1 MTVLTLLYTVSDREL
16 HMTIHTIGYIQFKTH
31 SVAISKDSEDH
42 RIYCFKST
50 PTRCDYESFIDE
62 HMAAEYIL
70 EPFPTVIYELKI
82 PGENQ
87 T

>member
-1 MTVLTLLYTVSDREL
+1 
-16 HMTIHTIGYIQFKTH
+16 MTIRTIGYIQFKTH
-31 SVAISKDSEDH
+31 QVAISKDDCDH

-50 PTRCDYESFIDE
+50 RNRCDYESFISE
-62 HMAAEYIL
+62 ELAAEYIL
-70 EPFPTVIYELKI
+70 APFPTVVYELKM

>member
-1 MTVLTLLYTVSDREL
+1 
-16 HMTIHTIGYIQFKTH
+16 MTIRKIGYIQFNTH

-42 RIYCFKST
+42 RIYCFKAT
-50 PTRCDYESFIDE
+50 PTRCDYESFINE
-62 HMAAEYIL
+62 ELAAEYIL
-70 EPFPTVIYELKI
+70 TPFPTVVYELKM